1 LFHAAAPHQ
10 NKLFKTWTE
19 LAYFEYM
26 HIRILDLINK
36 RKRWMH
42 AVFGSILERMSPA
55 YLLAFLSVSG
65 FFPAMS
71 TAPSRLVSK
80 DLNAKSVALS

>member
-1 LFHAAAPHQ
+1 
-10 NKLFKTWTE
+10 
-19 LAYFEYM
+19 
-26 HIRILDLINK
+26 
-36 RKRWMH
+36 MH